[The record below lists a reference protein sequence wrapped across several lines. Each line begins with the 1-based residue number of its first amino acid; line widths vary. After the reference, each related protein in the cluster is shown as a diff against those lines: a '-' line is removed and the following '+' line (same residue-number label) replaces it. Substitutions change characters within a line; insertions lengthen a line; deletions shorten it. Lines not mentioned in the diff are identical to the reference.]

1 MEMNAPH
8 VITSREFGHNV
19 SSAKHL
25 AKEGPLF
32 ITDHGEPAFVL
43 LNIGDYRALSR
54 GDGDSTVSLLE
65 LMDSMPDTSEV
76 EDFEITPTAIQLRPE
91 V

>member
-1 MEMNAPH
+1 MGSEMC
-8 VITSREFGHNV
+8 IRDS
-19 SSAKHL
+19 
-25 AKEGPLF
+25 
-32 ITDHGEPAFVL
+32 